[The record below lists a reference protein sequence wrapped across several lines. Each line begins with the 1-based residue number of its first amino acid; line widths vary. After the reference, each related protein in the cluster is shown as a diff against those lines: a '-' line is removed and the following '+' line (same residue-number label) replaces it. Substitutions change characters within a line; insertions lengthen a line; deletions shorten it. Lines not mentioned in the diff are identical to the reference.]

1 MCRGVGRS
9 FGRLCGW
16 YSEWLSAC
24 LWLVSS
30 LIWKERSALSSFAS
44 ESKLARETPSN
55 LFVYV
60 CGWVCR
66 LVDAYTR
73 DRVAQGKAILTPCID
88 N

>member
-24 LWLVSS
+24 LGLVSR
-30 LIWKERSALSSFAS
+30 LMWKERSALSSFAS

-66 LVDAYTR
+66 LMDAYTR